1 VLIGALDDLD
11 VSLSTST
18 GERSGSLVDDAWL
31 LELLPDGVVV
41 ADAAGSVTHVNA
53 AAVTLL
59 EIARAQCVGS
69 HLSAVVA
76 LQDLDGNDWYSC
88 VSPYDGIGIRSRM
101 LETSWQAQSGREV
114 LVTAR
119 LHRESP
125 GGDVAAVSLGLR
137 DARSRERVDREH
149 SDLVA
154 TVAHELRSPL
164 TGVKGFTA
172 TLLSKWDRF
181 TDSQRQLMLRTVD
194 ADADRLTRLIGELL
208 DVARIDTGRLSVR
221 KEPVDLVDAITQQL
235 EPLSAPGER
244 TITFEPEGKPSVWV
258 DRDKLAQI
266 VANLVENAIKHGD
279 GHVTVRLTA
288 TPDGGAELI
297 VDDAGVGIDEQIR
310 PRIFTKFWK
319 HGSSGGS
326 GLGLYIVG
334 GLVAAHE
341 GALHVESSPA
351 GGARMRVWLPAGEPA
366 AVS

>member
-1 VLIGALDDLD
+1 VN
-11 VSLSTST
+11 
-18 GERSGSLVDDAWL
+18 DAFL

-41 ADAAGSVTHVNA
+41 ADSGGSVTHVNA

-59 EIARAQCVGS
+59 GLDASRCVGA
-69 HLSAVVA
+69 HLSVVVA
-76 LQDLDGNDWYSC
+76 LQDLEGNDWYDC
-88 VSPYDGIGIRSRM
+88 VGPYDGLPIRNRM
-101 LETSWQAQSGREV
+101 LESSWQTQSGREV

-119 LHRESP
+119 LRRESP
-125 GGDVAAVSLGLR
+125 GGRVTAVSLGLR
-137 DARSRERVDREH
+137 DGRSRERVDRER

-181 TDSQRQLMLRTVD
+181 TDSQKQLMLRTVD

-208 DVARIDTGRLSVR
+208 DVARIDAGRLTVR
-221 KEPVDLVDAITQQL
+221 KEPVDLVDAIAQQL

-244 TITFEPEGKPSVWV
+244 VITFEPEGRPQVWV

-279 GHVTVRLTA
+279 GHVTVGLAA
-288 TPDGGAELI
+288 TPDDGVELI
-297 VDDAGVGIDEQIR
+297 VDDAGVGIAEQIR

-334 GLVAAHE
+334 GLVAAHK
-341 GALHVESSPA
+341 GTLHVESSPA
-351 GGARMRVWLPAGEPA
+351 GGARMRVWLPEGEPES
-366 AVS
+366 VT